1 MFCIDNS
8 NCCKILIDPRIS
20 HVGTLCAF
28 LFNSDLTK
36 MMYNIAKVANLLMNY
51 IKKNTFNNI
60 KHQSILW
67 KCDIKMQFVRRIFCH
82 LFLSWVFAN
91 MSSNTVTTRVVSF
104 TLDNLQM
111 YLSTKFTACQLIWHM
126 RKTNLEIVKL
136 FIKIF

>member
-1 MFCIDNS
+1 MFCIDNL
-8 NCCKILIDPRIS
+8 NCCKILINPRIS
-20 HVGTLCAF
+20 HVGILCTF
-28 LFNSDLTK
+28 LFDFDLTN
-36 MMYNIAKVANLLMNY
+36 MMYNIAKQKITY
-51 IKKNTFNNI
+51 NNI

-67 KCDIKMQFVRRIFCH
+67 KCDIKMQFVKRIFCH
-82 LFLSWVFAN
+82 FLYFWVFAN
-91 MSSNTVTTRVVSF
+91 MSSYTVTTRVVSF